1 MLMEGETEDRI
12 RQLLG
17 SLPLFAAS
25 MQETVAIV
33 RFHLIEASVRV
44 DGGDVSGARF
54 PIAQNRY
61 APARGLDAFRCPG
74 FVECRDRFGLGR

>member
-33 RFHLIEASVRV
+33 PLS
-44 DGGDVSGARF
+44 
-54 PIAQNRY
+54 PY
-61 APARGLDAFRCPG
+61 RGFDPR
-74 FVECRDRFGLGR
+74 